1 MGIEGGERLR
11 ARLAPPGYRVV
22 VAGEVAEFIGQGKN
36 VFARHVVTADP
47 TIRAGDEVV
56 VVNPSDD
63 LLATGE
69 AVLSGREMLV
79 FNYGAAVKVRQGR
92 YNP

>member
-1 MGIEGGERLR
+1 SATLTEADVKKRKVIRGGSWK
-11 ARLAPPGYRVV
+11 
-22 VAGEVAEFIGQGKN
+22 GEVAEFIGQGKN

-47 TIRAGDEVV
+47 AIRAGDEVV
-56 VVNPSDD
+56 IVNPSDE

-92 YNP
+92 YSP